1 MRRKND
7 KDQGVDRSR
16 SISRFG
22 GSTDWSI
29 TATRTTVAA
38 NNDVMAPHFL
48 VDPLWPKPL
57 LIIGFKVTCGVDVDE
72 RDHIF
77 AVHRNT
83 ESQFMRIQEIGLYSG
98 VSECCT
104 APPILEF
111 DLEVTS

>member
-1 MRRKND
+1 MTKI
-7 KDQGVDRSR
+7 KVLIGAGLVVALAALQ
-16 SISRFG
+16 FG
-22 GSTDWSI
+22 QSQLQEP
-29 TATRTTVAA
+29 TVAA

-57 LIIGFKVTCGVDVDE
+57 PNHWIQGNTIGVDVDE

-104 APPILEF
+104 PAPPNLRVRF
-111 DLEVTS
+111 RGKSN